1 MGTTTL
7 SADDINQALG
17 ECRAYL
23 ETLTSIQID
32 PQLRHRIGW
41 SDIVQETLL
50 EAWKEFDRIQQLD
63 EEGRKG
69 RLRRML
75 LNNLRDAIRKLLSR
89 GRDVRLE
96 LSLETA
102 ASESADRLDRQ
113 IAIEDSSPLDKM
125 VEEEQALQLLEG
137 LSKLNERQREALIL
151 QKYHGWK
158 LAQIAEHLG
167 CTTGA
172 VAGLHAHGL
181 KGLRKYLTN
190 AE

>member
-1 MGTTTL
+1 MGITTL

-17 ECRAYL
+17 EYLAYL

-75 LNNLRDAIRKLLSR
+75 LNNLRDAIRKLLGR
-89 GRDVRLE
+89 RRDVRLE
-96 LSLETA
+96 RSLEVA
-102 ASESADRLDRQ
+102 ASKSADRLDRQ
-113 IAIEDSSPLDKM
+113 IAIENSSPLDKM

-151 QKYHGWK
+151 QKYHGWT
-158 LAQIAEHLG
+158 LARIAEYLG

-172 VAGLHAHGL
+172 VAGMHARGL
-181 KGLRKYLTN
+181 NELRKYVRDV
-190 AE
+190 E

>member
-17 ECRAYL
+17 EYRAYL

-32 PQLRHRIGW
+32 PQLRHRVGW
-41 SDIVQETLL
+41 SDIIQDTLL
-50 EAWKEFDRIQQLD
+50 EAWKEFDSIQQLD
-63 EEGRKG
+63 EVGRKG

-75 LNNLRDAIRKLLSR
+75 LNNLRDAIRKLLGR
-89 GRDVRLE
+89 RRDVRLE
-96 LSLETA
+96 RSLEVA

-113 IAIEDSSPLDKM
+113 IAIENSSPLDKM

-151 QKYHGWK
+151 QKYHGWT
-158 LAQIAEHLG
+158 LARIAEYLG
-167 CTTGA
+167 CTIGA
-172 VAGLHAHGL
+172 VAGMHARGL
-181 KGLRKYLTN
+181 NELRKYVRDV
-190 AE
+190 E